1 MKHSLPIHDSMWS
14 TNKVAVVVNPTPSPP
29 TSGKK
34 KKKNKQWKA
43 MGEEKVA
50 LFVFLTAVS
59 VYKIEGVRRLSAV

>member
-1 MKHSLPIHDSMWS
+1 MWS

-34 KKKNKQWKA
+34 KKNKQSKA